1 MQVFLDVSRCDV
13 HVRDRWPGPQDSRVY
28 THSFY
33 VPYREGGGASAR
45 AKLRRARALP
55 LELEIARPPIAQP
68 AALYTL
74 HYFLSPVMSK
84 PSKSV
89 IFRSLPNELNTESAA
104 RDARAAQSER
114 THADRR

>member
-1 MQVFLDVSRCDV
+1 M
-13 HVRDRWPGPQDSRVY
+13 
-28 THSFY
+28 
-33 VPYREGGGASAR
+33 PYREGGRGEQRGGGGGEAR

-55 LELEIARPPIAQP
+55 LELEIAGPPIAQP